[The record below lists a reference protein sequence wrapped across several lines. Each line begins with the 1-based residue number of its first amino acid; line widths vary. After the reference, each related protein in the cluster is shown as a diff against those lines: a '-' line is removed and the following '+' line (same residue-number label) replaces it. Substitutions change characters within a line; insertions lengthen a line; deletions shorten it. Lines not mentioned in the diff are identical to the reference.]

1 MFGNTVSRGR
11 RRGGERERERERESI
26 HDVVVTNAPFVW
38 CLPPCATLQG
48 AIGRRLFG
56 YATGNSGGSGGSG
69 GSGEGHTGEGGD
81 KHPMYAVAA
90 SRGDRSG
97 GGGSDGFSGGGG
109 GGGGIDE
116 SLLRKERS
124 LDDSLEEGGIHGGM
138 RGGARGGKGRAAM
151 GGIHDM
157 GPGQALKSL
166 KFWTLVLGCSMTI
179 GGNVM
184 VMNIIR

>member
-1 MFGNTVSRGR
+1 
-11 RRGGERERERERESI
+11 
-26 HDVVVTNAPFVW
+26 
-38 CLPPCATLQG
+38 
-48 AIGRRLFG
+48 
-56 YATGNSGGSGGSG
+56 
-69 GSGEGHTGEGGD
+69 
-81 KHPMYAVAA
+81 MYAVAA

-97 GGGSDGFSGGGG
+97 GGGSDVSGG

-116 SLLRKERS
+116 SLLREERS

-138 RGGARGGKGRAAM
+138 QGEACRGGKGRAAM